1 MIHDSSNLSNK
12 IYIGHAAY
20 SLAYSILHAH
30 YRPAPPNS
38 PTDQPADQPT
48 NQPTSQPDTNPI
60 HPCPPA
66 CCHLHGCWVL
76 FMGSQPRAHVHRACT
91 PTSHA
96 MHRALPQR
104 MLCSCNNNQSTN
116 QRGNHQPA
124 SQPAS
129 QPELAATHSYRHAHK
144 TRHTQPGLL
153 RPIIRRQRRLLRHT
167 LAGLFAKRLYNRSFV
182 ARF

>member
-129 QPELAATHSYRHAHK
+129 QPNK
-144 TRHTQPGLL
+144 QPANQPTNQLTVITKHNQGKASNQ
-153 RPIIRRQRRLLRHT
+153 PTNNQQPP
-167 LAGLFAKRLYNRSFV
+167 N
-182 ARF
+182 